1 LKNFCGLVVEHVEDG
16 EMTVEEID
24 RDFAVLASLCWDS
37 EPADEEPLDGKLHA
51 AGRQAAEQGR
61 REPGLAATGW
71 DRA

>member
-1 LKNFCGLVVEHVEDG
+1 
-16 EMTVEEID
+16 MTVEEID